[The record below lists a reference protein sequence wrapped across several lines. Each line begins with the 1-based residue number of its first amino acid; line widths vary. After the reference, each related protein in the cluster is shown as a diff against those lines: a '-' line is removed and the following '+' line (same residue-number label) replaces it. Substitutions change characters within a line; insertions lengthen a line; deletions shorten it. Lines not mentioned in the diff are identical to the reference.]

1 MSVKPILGLIAA
13 TAIGLTAVTASADIV
28 KIGLLAPL
36 TGPNAGDGQD
46 FVRGVE
52 LAIKEANARGGVA
65 GNTFELVTADTKD
78 ASAAAVSTATER
90 LLGTDGVEFIVT
102 GYASL
107 SMFEVELMAEENMPY
122 LATGPSP
129 AFAAIV
135 SKDPDAYNC
144 CWSFTADYKG
154 YETALTPMIEALA
167 GADMFDLRDKTVA
180 IISSDNAYSNTIAL
194 GMKEAFTDAGWTITV
209 DELVPFGAVS
219 DWRPI
224 LAKVRENPPTLVVNT
239 DFLPA
244 NSALFVNQFQESP
257 TDSVLFLQ
265 YAPLVPEFV
274 NLTGEKSNG
283 VLFNAIGVPLA
294 NNWPRGSEVIEL
306 YATEYNAAPS
316 GPYGPMLYDMVVQY
330 FMALE
335 EVGDPTD
342 REAIGKAMGA
352 NSRAVASGMLE
363 FDPTTHVALQ
373 SLDHMPVVFF
383 QLQDGKGVVIGPE
396 RYKGGDFITPAWMQ

>member
-1 MSVKPILGLIAA
+1 MSVKPILGFVAA
-13 TAIGLTAVTASADIV
+13 AAVGLCAVPAFAEVV
-28 KIGLLAPL
+28 KIGLLAPI

-52 LAIKEANARGGVA
+52 LAIKEANAKGGVA
-65 GNTFELVTADTKD
+65 GYTFELVSADTKD
-78 ASAAAVSTATER
+78 ASAAAVSTATAR
-90 LLGTDGVEFIVT
+90 LLGTKGVEFIVT

-122 LATGPSP
+122 LSAGPSP
-129 AFAAIV
+129 QFAAIV

-144 CWSFTADYKG
+144 CWSFTADFKG
-154 YETALTPMIEALA
+154 YETAVTPMVEGLA
-167 GADMFDLRDKTVA
+167 NAGMFDLKDKTVA
-180 IISSDNAYSNTIAL
+180 MISSDNAYSNTIAL
-194 GMKEAFTDAGWTITV
+194 GMKEVFRDAGWTITV

-244 NSALFVNQFQESP
+244 NAALFVNQFQESP
-257 TDSVLFLQ
+257 TDSVVFLQ

-274 NLTGEKSNG
+274 KLTGENSNG
-283 VLFNAIGVPLA
+283 VLYNAIGVPLA
-294 NNWPRGSEVIEL
+294 NNWPRGGEVIDL
-306 YATEYNAAPS
+306 YTKEYNAAPS

-335 EVGDPTD
+335 QVGDATD

-352 NSRAVASGMLE
+352 NSRAVAAGMLE
-363 FDPTTHVALQ
+363 FDPATHVAIQ
-373 SLDHMPVVFF
+373 SLDRIPVVFY
-383 QLQDGKGVVIGPE
+383 QLQDGKGVVVGPDKF
-396 RYKGGDFITPAWMQ
+396 KGGDFIRPAWMK